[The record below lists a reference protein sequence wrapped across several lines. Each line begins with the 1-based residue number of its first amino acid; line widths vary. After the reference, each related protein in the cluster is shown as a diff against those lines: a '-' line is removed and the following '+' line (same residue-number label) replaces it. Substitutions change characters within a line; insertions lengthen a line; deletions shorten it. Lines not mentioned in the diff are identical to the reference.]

1 MIIVSGL
8 AISSFIDLSSL
19 LDISYLPEEFLLFN
33 LLIIDKVSLS
43 VILLK
48 LKRCSVGYYGVLSI
62 PRKF

>member
-19 LDISYLPEEFLLFN
+19 LDISSFPEEFLLFN

-48 LKRCSVGYYGVLSI
+48 LKRCSVGLL
-62 PRKF
+62 R